1 MVALTRPVVKFACAV
16 ALFRWAPCNNSLP
29 YRRSRRQRG
38 ETQNKPTTGSRTQ
51 YKFYITRAHCYTRES
66 IHLLYKRL
74 LSLVL
79 VTTLSLLGTELEM
92 LSSLEGKLLLG
103 LALLAFQ
110 TEDDLT
116 GSLGLLVE
124 DGLGLTTEAH
134 LLGVI
139 SALALGEVRGLAG
152 LVLGDLVHLVLLA
165 LLACAVGLA
174 LLWYV
179 NHLCKYIN
187 KKYPCKSVV

>member
-1 MVALTRPVVKFACAV
+1 MK
-16 ALFRWAPCNNSLP
+16 
-29 YRRSRRQRG
+29 
-38 ETQNKPTTGSRTQ
+38 EK
-51 YKFYITRAHCYTRES
+51 HCYTRES

-79 VTTLSLLGTELEM
+79 VTTLNLLGTELEM

-116 GSLGLLVE
+116 GGLGLLVE
-124 DGLGLTTEAH
+124 DGLGLTTETH
-134 LLGVI
+134 LLGVV

-152 LVLGDLVHLVLLA
+152 LVLGDLVRLVLLA
-165 LLACAVGLA
+165 LLAGAERIA

-187 KKYPCKSVV
+187 NKYPCKSVVGGGCF